1 MLRYAMGR
9 GWKRGERERRRDT
22 ASHDVLNLEKHAGA
36 GETAGEAGRCAGAYL

>member
-9 GWKRGERERRRDT
+9 GWKRVSERRRDT
-22 ASHDVLNLEKHAGA
+22 VSHDVLNLEKHAGA